1 MLHWQQSTKRIRKSQ
16 KQCPSNNR
24 DRNRITGRQVC
35 LNYDKYTSDMPV
47 VSNASCTTNCLA
59 PICKVL
65 EDNYGIEYG
74 LMSTIHA
81 ATAKQKVV
89 DSRSQ
94 KDWRTGRSAFGNLI
108 PSTTGAAKA
117 ISLVIPALKDKM
129 SGIFR
134 FYRRFTCIDLWCKAG
149 NSSEFSLFQGHLFL
163 WQWVG
168 IYKSD
173 IPADRAYGQDRSQSL
188 IIKMTT
194 GACKIWFWC
203 NTFDFISY
211 TSVRDIWIRYYD
223 YEPDKMRTEKSRQ
236 SFCCPQKIRKNLKN
250 KNFSENSKKHLPN
263 NRVYDILNLGRVKN
277 TMTNKY
283 TAPWSSG

>member
-1 MLHWQQSTKRIRKSQ
+1 
-16 KQCPSNNR
+16 
-24 DRNRITGRQVC
+24 
-35 LNYDKYTSDMPV
+35 MPV

-117 ISLVIPALKDKM
+117 ISLVIPA
-129 SGIFR
+129 
-134 FYRRFTCIDLWCKAG
+134 
-149 NSSEFSLFQGHLFL
+149 
-163 WQWVG
+163 
-168 IYKSD
+168 
-173 IPADRAYGQDRSQSL
+173 DRAYGQDRSQSL

-194 GACKIWFWC
+194 GACKI
-203 NTFDFISY
+203 
-211 TSVRDIWIRYYD
+211 
-223 YEPDKMRTEKSRQ
+223 
-236 SFCCPQKIRKNLKN
+236 
-250 KNFSENSKKHLPN
+250 
-263 NRVYDILNLGRVKN
+263 
-277 TMTNKY
+277 
-283 TAPWSSG
+283 